1 MSGISIRLTHK
12 VMAIG
17 LFGLIG
23 LVAFGTIYQI
33 GSLSQDTSR
42 DAAEDARRLS
52 DLNQRI
58 SQQLL
63 EARRAEKDF
72 QLRRD
77 QSYAKRHAEL
87 ASDIT
92 RNLDRL
98 GSAARAAGY
107 AAVGE
112 KASLVRTGF
121 ERYVSEFAAVEQAEV
136 RLGLNETLGLSGSLR
151 TAVHGIE
158 TKLKEVDDPRLTSGM
173 LTMRRHEK
181 DFMLRRDPKY
191 LDALKKT
198 ATEFSGQVEASAI
211 PPAVKADIGK
221 KLSKYQD
228 DFVAWAA
235 GAQDLTAHGSAMS
248 KEFRT
253 IEPVLDEI
261 EKTVSQQYDAARAAE
276 ESMRASIKLWM
287 WVALGC
293 SILLVGSVSFF
304 TGRSISTALIAM
316 VRAMTGLAKGDMSVA
331 IPGVGRK
338 DEIGEMAGAVEVFR
352 SNMAEADRLRAEQA
366 EADARR
372 REQRKFDMQ
381 RLADTFEGAVGEII
395 ETVSSAATELEASSN
410 TLTHAAERGNSLA
423 TAVAAASEEASANVQ
438 SVSSASEEL
447 TSSVSEISRQVQ
459 ESARV
464 ADVAVG
470 QAQRTNCARRR
481 ADQGRFP
488 HRRRRRTDQH
498 HRRADQ
504 PPGAQRD
511 DRGGAGGRSRQG
523 LCGGRDRSE
532 GSCRADRESHRR
544 NRSAHRRDPVRD
556 RRIRRRDQGDR
567 RHHRAD
573 VGDLVDHRCCGGG
586 TGRRHAGDLP
596 QHPARRARYFRGFV
610 EHRRRPARLRR
621 DRGCLGA
628 GAFGRAVAV
637 AGEQPAQERGRAL
650 PGIGAGGLRRP
661 PPGECGGA
669 SCFASQHGCGE
680 NSVRRGRP
688 VVLRRLLLTP
698 ACNYGA
704 QSYGI
709 RTSQHC

>member
-1 MSGISIRLTHK
+1 M
-12 VMAIG
+12 
-17 LFGLIG
+17 
-23 LVAFGTIYQI
+23 

-470 QAQRTNCARRR
+470 QAQRTNARVAELTKAASRIGDVVELINTIAAQTNLLALNATIEAAR
-481 ADQGRFP
+481 AGEAGKGFAVVATEVKALAEQTAKATGEIGQHIGAIQSATDESVGAIKEIGDTIARMSEISSTIAAAVEEQGAATQEISRNI
-488 HRRRRRTDQH
+488 QH
-498 HRRADQ
+498 A
-504 PPGAQRD
+504 AQ
-511 DRGGAGGRSRQG
+511 GT
-523 LCGGRDRSE
+523 
-532 GSCRADRESHRR
+532 
-544 NRSAHRRDPVRD
+544 SAVSSN
-556 RRIRRRDQGDR
+556 I
-567 RHHRAD
+567 AD
-573 VGDLVDHRCCGGG
+573 VQRGSGE
-586 TGRRHAGDLP
+586 TGAASAQVHSAAQSLSQESNRLKSEV
-596 QHPARRARYFRGFV
+596 ARFL
-610 EHRRRPARLRR
+610 E
-621 DRGCLGA
+621 
-628 GAFGRAVAV
+628 
-637 AGEQPAQERGRAL
+637 
-650 PGIGAGGLRRP
+650 
-661 PPGECGGA
+661 
-669 SCFASQHGCGE
+669 
-680 NSVRRGRP
+680 SVR
-688 VVLRRLLLTP
+688 
-698 ACNYGA
+698 AA
-704 QSYGI
+704 
-709 RTSQHC
+709 